1 MAKIMQARA
10 ETNKKTKFSDLDMPS
25 AAYLRR
31 KSKILKARA
40 ETNKKTKFSDLDMPS
55 AAYLRRKS
63 KILKARAETNK
74 KTKFSD
80 FMLLSVSV
88 PNALCLFPVSGVCIY
103 EKRTA

>member
-1 MAKIMQARA
+1 MAKIMQ
-10 ETNKKTKFSDLDMPS
+10 
-25 AAYLRR
+25 
-31 KSKILKARA
+31 ARA

-88 PNALCLFPVSGVCIY
+88 PNALCLFPVCGVQI
-103 EKRTA
+103 